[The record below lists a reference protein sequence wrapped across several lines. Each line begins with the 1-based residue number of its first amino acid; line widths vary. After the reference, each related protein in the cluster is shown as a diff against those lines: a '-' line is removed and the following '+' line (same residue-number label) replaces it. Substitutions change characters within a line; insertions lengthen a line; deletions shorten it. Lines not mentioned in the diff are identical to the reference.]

1 VNRVILTHDKTLV
14 RGDVLIDDKPGIT
27 GNMIPAW
34 KHLVFDSPTTAPS
47 RKLLGFGSGRTGKLP
62 SIPSWRWP
70 LPRRFPAQ
78 SPWKPHRKV
87 RLLPC
92 PVSPARKLGGCF
104 YAHDQLSAFQT
115 APISL
120 LLTWEAHFLRIPSS
134 APITPEKA
142 KLPPFG
148 SHVITL
154 VSGGRYRSSGY
165 HMR

>member
-70 LPRRFPAQ
+70 LLEGSPRSHPGSRIGRCGFC
-78 SPWKPHRKV
+78 HV
-87 RLLPC
+87 RCRP
-92 PVSPARKLGGCF
+92 LGN
-104 YAHDQLSAFQT
+104 SK
-115 APISL
+115 
-120 LLTWEAHFLRIPSS
+120 W
-134 APITPEKA
+134 
-142 KLPPFG
+142 PPFG